1 MAYAGV
7 IQGDWHSDQILCP
20 PSEDIIR
27 NPSSLVRHELVL
39 IDFAFA
45 KQRHGEDVGCPP
57 EYNHDRA
64 RIMLVKEGLSRDL
77 CERLWFP
84 MDEEEF

>member
-7 IQGDWHSDQILCP
+7 MQGDWHSNQILCP
-20 PSEDIIR
+20 PSQDIIR

-45 KQRHGEDVGCPP
+45 KQRYGEDVGCPP
-57 EYNHDRA
+57 EYSHPRA
-64 RIMLVKEGLSRDL
+64 MAMLLEAGIRRDI
-77 CERLWFP
+77 CDQLWFG